1 MKRLAK
7 ILIITAIVLVLALA
21 VGVWGLNRWLKSPEM
36 HAHVERELSKALR
49 VPLKF
54 ESLELSLWGGLDA
67 KGITVP
73 DQKGNFFEVAGF
85 SAKHSILSLLRG
97 QLVFRDVVLDSPKF
111 IITQRKDGSWQTPEL
126 PADLQAELDAKKKNK
141 TASKNDQP
149 KSPKPEVTATP
160 KPKKGPEVSFAK
172 IGVTNG
178 IVELI
183 DKDGKPYVSATG
195 LRTMLTN
202 VNGEN
207 IEGWVSVARL
217 LLHGQFMLTDLRGIV
232 SNTQKGFII
241 PEMKANLG
249 GGTCVVGFSSK
260 PDQTGTPF
268 TTKIKLDNVNLSQA
282 ASDADAE
289 PPNLEGTLN
298 ASLEMKG
305 IGDNRKTFTG
315 KGSLTLRNGR
325 CREMDAIRDVGEVF
339 QMEQIA
345 NFAIS
350 EAKSDFEIGMDR
362 VFIRKLSIE
371 AAPLGITAQGSVRL
385 DGNKLNLTAMF
396 NADEKLIAKQIPE
409 LQKQFLPP
417 DEKHQRGVAF
427 EIEGSLTKPKN
438 NLIQKITGTKDRKKQ
453 KVLAVESLILSTR
466 PDKQPDKP
474 DEDKPEPAPS
484 EKP

>member
-1 MKRLAK
+1 
-7 ILIITAIVLVLALA
+7 
-21 VGVWGLNRWLKSPEM
+21 M
-36 HAHVERELSKALR
+36 HV
-49 VPLKF
+49 
-54 ESLELSLWGGLDA
+54 
-67 KGITVP
+67 
-73 DQKGNFFEVAGF
+73 Q
-85 SAKHSILSLLRG
+85 
-97 QLVFRDVVLDSPKF
+97 
-111 IITQRKDGSWQTPEL
+111 
-126 PADLQAELDAKKKNK
+126 QAELDAKKKNK